1 MMVGA
6 FTAVASTPCIW
17 RYGPLSTRVNAPF
30 AMRPLPPAV
39 LVHVGHDLDAKI
51 AGPVGIAV
59 PWFVDTRI
67 EVEVVL
73 ASTAEQASNLIRSFD
88 LPAVSIVVGHYPVR
102 HWRDLNR
109 ECLLAVDLVPKPADR
124 NALIE
129 RVTYAGGMSEGQRQ
143 TQAAFD
149 AHLAALGPCQLDIEA
164 AFFDETG
171 DEVGLKA
178 FDVLAPIVEPLRA
191 ERQLIPC

>member
-17 RYGPLSTRVNAPF
+17 QYGRLNARVNAPY

-39 LVHVGHDLDAKI
+39 LVHVGHELDAKI

-59 PWFVDTRI
+59 PSFVEGRI

-73 ASTAEQASNLIRSFD
+73 ASTAKEASDRIRSGH
-88 LPAVSIVVGHYPVR
+88 LAAVSIVVGHYPVR

-124 NALIE
+124 QALLGRI
-129 RVTYAGGMSEGQRQ
+129 TYDRSMSEGQRR
-143 TQAAFD
+143 TQARLD
-149 AHLAALGPCQLDIEA
+149 AHIAVGALCQLDIEA
-164 AFFDETG
+164 FFA
-171 DEVGLKA
+171 EVGGLEA
-178 FDVLAPIVEPLRA
+178 FDALAPIVEPLRA
-191 ERQLIPC
+191 EHQPIAC